1 MWRLKAGTGVHLSAQ
16 GQACRPHFP
25 EDGRRSFPDESE
37 AVVGAD
43 MRWKRGTPA
52 VGDEAIPCTP
62 PHPSLLVAA
71 GAVVVRSSPGW
82 ERFAQPLRRSVYL
95 RALDKRQDEK
105 R

>member
-1 MWRLKAGTGVHLSAQ
+1 MKGEEVLGAG
-16 GQACRPHFP
+16 
-25 EDGRRSFPDESE
+25 
-37 AVVGAD
+37 

-52 VGDEAIPCTP
+52 VAKAAIPSTP
-62 PHPSLLVAA
+62 PILLVAA
-71 GAVVVRSSPGW
+71 GAVVVRSAPGW